1 MDYSTVLKFWLED
14 TEPKQ
19 RFTKDLELDAR
30 IRDKFLSTYWRVV
43 AGEHADWR
51 DSAAGRLAEIIVLD
65 QFARNMFRDDPQA
78 FMYDPLALA
87 LAQEAIRAGAEAELE
102 ASERS
107 FLYMPFMH
115 SESALV
121 HEHAVELF
129 TKLGNELNLEYEY
142 KHKAIIDRFGRYPH
156 RNAVLGRESS
166 AEEVAFVAEHGGF

>member
-19 RFTKDLELDAR
+19 RFTKDPELDAR
-30 IRDKFLSTYWRVV
+30 IKDKFLATYWRVV

-87 LAQEAIRAGAEAELE
+87 LAQEAIRAGAEAQLE

-107 FLYMPFMH
+107 FLYR
-115 SESALV
+115 
-121 HEHAVELF
+121 
-129 TKLGNELNLEYEY
+129 NL
-142 KHKAIIDRFGRYPH
+142 
-156 RNAVLGRESS
+156 
-166 AEEVAFVAEHGGF
+166 